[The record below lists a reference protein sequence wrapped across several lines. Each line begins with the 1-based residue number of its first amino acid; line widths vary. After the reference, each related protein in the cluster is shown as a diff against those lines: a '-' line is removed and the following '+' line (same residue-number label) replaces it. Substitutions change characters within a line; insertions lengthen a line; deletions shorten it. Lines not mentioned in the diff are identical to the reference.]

1 MKFLC
6 LHGAASNSDILR
18 SQLTP
23 LIYELARTETVEFH
37 FLNGPH
43 EVPRDAGL
51 GSQHPGPFFCFHGET
66 NPDMSELLA
75 HVQDLSASDSPPE
88 ERCRKAQNKNL
99 EHDPRWNAELAPKYV
114 QEYAKTSDAG
124 PFDAL
129 LGFSQGASVA
139 ANLLLDQ
146 ERTSERPF
154 KCAVFFCG
162 VPPVKRGRGDVILA
176 DEYGEAIKIPTVH
189 ITGARDPG
197 NFGGRALK
205 NLCSSENASA
215 YEHSQGHEVPR
226 APAVT
231 KRMAALIRK
240 AMHA

>member
-23 LIYELARTETVEFH
+23 LMYELARTETVEFH

-43 EVPRDAGL
+43 EAPPYGGL
-51 GSQHPGPFFCFHGET
+51 GSQHPGPFFSFHGGAYPNVEEFV
-66 NPDMSELLA
+66 SQL
-75 HVQDLSASDSPPE
+75 QDLSALDNSPE
-88 ERCRKAQNKNL
+88 ERCRTTSM
-99 EHDPRWNAELAPKYV
+99 EHATNYKPELTVRYV

-124 PFDAL
+124 PFDGL
-129 LGFSQGASVA
+129 LGFSEGASVA

-154 KCAVFFCG
+154 KCGVFFCG
-162 VPPVKRGRGDVILA
+162 GPPFKPGNGGHYLA
-176 DEYGEAIKIPTVH
+176 DECGEAIKIPTVH
-189 ITGARDPG
+189 IFGARDLG
-197 NFGGRALK
+197 NFTSLALK
-205 NLCSSENASA
+205 NLCSSENALA

-231 KRMAALIRK
+231 KRMATLIRK
-240 AMHA
+240 AMQA